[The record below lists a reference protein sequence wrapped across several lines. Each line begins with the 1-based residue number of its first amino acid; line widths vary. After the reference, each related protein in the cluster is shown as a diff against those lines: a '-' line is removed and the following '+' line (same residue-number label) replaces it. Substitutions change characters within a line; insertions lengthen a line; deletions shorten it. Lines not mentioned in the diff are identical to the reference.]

1 MSEKTVKIVTL
12 ITSVIIIA
20 IVVKIVAFI
29 ERMPQCSCSV
39 PTETLDRI
47 SFLEK
52 IIIGFGGFG
61 ILYQLYSFNEP
72 FSTKTGLISSPI
84 YLGVLLISFLVY
96 TLFAYNVNDF
106 RRSLSGGCE
115 CADTWEKTAMYIQA
129 IYYVLMISFIVIS
142 ALFLLS
148 LGALS
153 FKSGPNRNILIIM
166 FSLIALGAWSLFGGD
181 LNVFLD
187 MAMEKTMKTEG
198 FECGCNLQEGKK
210 HK

>member
-47 SFLEK
+47 AFLEK

-61 ILYQLYSFNEP
+61 ILYQLYSFNT
-72 FSTKTGLISSPI
+72 SMMANTGLISSPI

-96 TLFAYNVNDF
+96 TLFAYNVNQF
-106 RRSLSGGCE
+106 RQTLSEGCK

-148 LGALS
+148 LGAFS
-153 FKSGPNRNILIIM
+153 FKSGPGRNILIIA
-166 FSLIALGAWSLFGGD
+166 FSVIALGAWSLFGGD

-187 MAMEKTMKTEG
+187 MAMDAVETEG
-198 FECGCNLQEGKK
+198 FECGCNLQDGKK

>member
-1 MSEKTVKIVTL
+1 MSEKTVKVATL
-12 ITSVIIIA
+12 VTSVIIIA
-20 IVVKIVAFI
+20 IAVKIVAFI

-47 SFLEK
+47 EFLEK
-52 IIIGFGGFG
+52 ILIGFGGFS
-61 ILYQLYSFNEP
+61 ILYQLYSFNT
-72 FSTKTGLISSPI
+72 SMMANTVLVSSPI

-96 TLFAYNVNDF
+96 ALFAYNVNDF
-106 RRSLSGGCE
+106 RRSLSNKCE

-142 ALFLLS
+142 ALVLLS
-148 LGALS
+148 IGVFS
-153 FKSGPNRNILIIM
+153 FKSGPGRNVLIIA
-166 FSLIALGAWSLFGGD
+166 FSVIALGAWSLFGGD

-187 MAMEKTMKTEG
+187 KAMKTEG
-198 FECGCNLQEGKK
+198 FECGCNLQDGKK